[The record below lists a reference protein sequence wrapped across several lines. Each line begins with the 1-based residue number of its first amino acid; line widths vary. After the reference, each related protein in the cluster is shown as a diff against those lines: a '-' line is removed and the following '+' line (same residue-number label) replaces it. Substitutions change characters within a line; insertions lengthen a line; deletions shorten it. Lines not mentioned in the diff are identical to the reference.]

1 MTDTTIRLVSGKELD
16 YLDPDPENIELHDIA
31 HALARN
37 TRYAGQIAGPLYS
50 VAQHALFVSYIVAK
64 HYHRPDLA
72 LAAVHHDDVEAL
84 TTDWPWPLKQTFLK
98 LGFDYK
104 PLERALEKAIK
115 TALDIE
121 QLDFHDPTIK
131 EADILA
137 LQVESAVMKPGF
149 DPDDPR
155 YVDNKVDEETL
166 KRLAPALPLGMRIE
180 QAEEQLMKLHH
191 KLQQPNLSQEILNS
205 QVDGPGP
212 DLPELP
218 DDFEIPDALPEDW
231 NQE

>member
-72 LAAVHHDDVEAL
+72 LAAIHHDDVEAL

-137 LQVESAVMKPGF
+137 L
-149 DPDDPR
+149 
-155 YVDNKVDEETL
+155 
-166 KRLAPALPLGMRIE
+166 GMRIE

-212 DLPELP
+212 DLPKLP